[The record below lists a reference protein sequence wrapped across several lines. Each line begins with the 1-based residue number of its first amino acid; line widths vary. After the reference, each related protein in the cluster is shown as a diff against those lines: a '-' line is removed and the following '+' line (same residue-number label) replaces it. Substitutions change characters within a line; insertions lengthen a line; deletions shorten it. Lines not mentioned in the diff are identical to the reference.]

1 MSAATAQEHIRADDT
16 ADADSI
22 VSGKRSYLTQSL
34 QSSILDGIKENG
46 RSYHRYKGANGGDYP
61 IPEDET
67 EQQRLELQHQLFSM
81 TFGGR
86 LCLSPLDP
94 TKVREVLDLGTCTG
108 TWAMYGTTS
117 SSTRP
122 SH

>member
-1 MSAATAQEHIRADDT
+1 MRHLKFATMSAATAQEFIRADDV
-16 ADADSI
+16 ADGESVLSDD
-22 VSGKRSYLTQSL
+22 KSYLTQSL

-46 RSYHRYKGANGGDYP
+46 RSYHRYKGSGGGDYP

-86 LCLSPLDP
+86 LCLAPLDP
-94 TKVREVLDLGTCTG
+94 SKVREVLDLGTGTG
-108 TWAMYGTTS
+108 TWAM
-117 SSTRP
+117 
-122 SH
+122 

>member
-1 MSAATAQEHIRADDT
+1 MSAATAEEHIHADDA
-16 ADADSI
+16 ADRGSI
-22 VSGKRSYLTQSL
+22 LSDDRSYLTQSL

-46 RSYHRYKGANGGDYP
+46 RSYHRYQGSNGGDYP

-94 TKVREVLDLGTCTG
+94 AKVREVLDLGTGTG
-108 TWAMYGTTS
+108 TWAMYGTL
-117 SSTRP
+117 P
-122 SH
+122 SP